1 MHSHGGEVTAV
12 FLHNRLSDTALS
24 LISAPLRNQ
33 LYNMHKSGCLILA
46 IFIEKKIDK
55 MRFKLI

>member
-12 FLHNRLSDTALS
+12 FLHNRLSDSAFF
-24 LISAPLRNQ
+24 LISAPLHLQ
-33 LYNMHKSGCLILA
+33 LYNMHKSGGLILA

>member
-1 MHSHGGEVTAV
+1 M
-12 FLHNRLSDTALS
+12 HNRLSDTAFF

-33 LYNMHKSGCLILA
+33 LYNMHKSSALILA

>member
-1 MHSHGGEVTAV
+1 MKSRL
-12 FLHNRLSDTALS
+12 FLHNRLSDTAFF
-24 LISAPLRNQ
+24 LISAPLHLQ
-33 LYNMHKSGCLILA
+33 LYNMHKSNGLILA